1 MNLSAEERKRIMV
14 SITGVGL
21 RKPIGY
27 LPLNTITNVLE
38 ISADTLADDARSR
51 GLAAV
56 TLTPDRCCI
65 NSGALY
71 VYDYDALAELLLAF
85 AETLSGC
92 GLSTNPDEFVL
103 QIAANWLDSSH
114 AARPIIAAAFAEAG

>member
-1 MNLSAEERKRIMV
+1 MKISTEERKRIMV

-27 LPLNTITNVLE
+27 LPLNTITNFLE
-38 ISADTLADDARSR
+38 VSADTLADDARSR
-51 GLAAV
+51 GLATV
-56 TLTPDRCCI
+56 TLTRDKCCI

-71 VYDYDALAELLLAF
+71 VYDYDSLAKLLLAF

-92 GLSTNPDEFVL
+92 GLSTDPDEFVL
-103 QIAANWLDSSH
+103 Q
-114 AARPIIAAAFAEAG
+114 